1 MINYNLMTKLKKTNF
16 FIIRSRMI
24 INNKKQMDYK
34 LTNLKKKDT
43 NTHSLKKREKNE
55 EKNDC

>member
-34 LTNLKKKDT
+34 LTNLKKKGHKYT
-43 NTHSLKKREKNE
+43 FFEK
-55 EKNDC
+55 